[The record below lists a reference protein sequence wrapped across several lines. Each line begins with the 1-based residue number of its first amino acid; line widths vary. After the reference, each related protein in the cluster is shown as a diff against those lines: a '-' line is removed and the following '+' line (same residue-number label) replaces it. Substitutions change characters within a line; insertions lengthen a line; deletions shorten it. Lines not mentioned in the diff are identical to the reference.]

1 MANVDIWIN
10 KRIIKYFMVA
20 FLMGVRFQVMRWVNP
35 FLPIAM
41 LCVFGLICTKLMK
54 ENKKHGD
61 G

>member
-1 MANVDIWIN
+1 
-10 KRIIKYFMVA
+10 MVA

-54 ENKKHGD
+54 ENKLIFWGANI
-61 G
+61 